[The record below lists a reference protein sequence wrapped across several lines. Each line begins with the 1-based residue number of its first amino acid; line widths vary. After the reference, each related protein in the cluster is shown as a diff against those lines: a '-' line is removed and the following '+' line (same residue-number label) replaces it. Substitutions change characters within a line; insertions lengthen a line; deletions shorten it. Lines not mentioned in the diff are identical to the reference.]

1 MLSAGEEVDEAGGGV
16 VAEADV
22 DDLGGVPVEAGRLH
36 AQGTDRAAVLG
47 TVAEEWARL
56 DPARFP
62 FVHRVG
68 AQLPEHDDRD
78 QFLTGVDLFVTGI
91 VTARA

>member
-22 DDLGGVPVEAGRLH
+22 DDLGGVPVE
-36 AQGTDRAAVLG
+36 
-47 TVAEEWARL
+47 
-56 DPARFP
+56 
-62 FVHRVG
+62 
-68 AQLPEHDDRD
+68 QLPEHDDRD